1 MMRRSRWEEL
11 AQDRM
16 AFEDGVAALLGMVYP
31 GLRRVNGEGGDRG
44 VDAVLEL
51 PDGDRHVFQIKSF
64 TERLNAGRRR
74 KIQSSLDRA
83 AQRGPT
89 RWTLVLPL
97 DLTPG
102 EWDWFDRLRE
112 VYSFPL
118 ELHGLCE
125 LKAMSLKHP
134 AIEGLFHVSLPPS
147 TRIGGPCVSGVT
159 PIEAGLTVG
168 VGGRLTAYVERDVDC
183 ALRARLS
190 SVADPGG
197 AVLLVGDSAAGK
209 TRTLYEAMRAK
220 LPRHRFVHPAQPAE
234 VGQDVVAIVTS
245 PQPCVLWLDD
255 LSRYFEGG
263 CFGVSELGR
272 LIRSNVVVLATL
284 DAAAY
289 ERWSGSAVVEQMA
302 PLILDRRWSPA
313 ERDRARSSPDSR
325 VVRAAQAPSA
335 LGVAECLAVAPRLWR
350 ELALADRAGGSPRGA
365 ALTRAGIDLARAG
378 LKGPL
383 PTELLLDTHSLYLA
397 DGGGPLLRPESPGDA
412 LAWAGKVRWGASS
425 MLLPAG
431 EGTWNVHPQ
440 LVAEAQRADV
450 PVHALTWFQA
460 MDAAHDID
468 DMFSVAL
475 KANVHDPSIAVH
487 LWRAM
492 ADVGISR
499 AANNLG
505 VVLADL
511 GRYTE
516 AEWAYR
522 KQADMKDPAVL
533 LNLGNLLGKTGRFDE
548 AVEVLEEAGASGHA
562 VAWNNLGLLL
572 REQGR
577 LDHAETCLRSAAL
590 AGAAD
595 AEFNLGVLLG
605 DLGRTEEAMAAYAR
619 ASAAGDPDGEVNW
632 GILLTEESR
641 WAEAEPLFRGRAEAG
656 DGEAVFCL
664 AILLKADGRM
674 QEATEWYRRA
684 IDAGD
689 ERALYNLANLYVDT
703 DRPDLADPLYR
714 AAADAGVSS
723 ALLNLALLLK
733 RQQRLSEA
741 EPFFRQAAA
750 QGHRNALLHLG
761 DVLSQTGRP
770 DEAATHW
777 RMAADAGDTTAAIA
791 LATVLTSPADR
802 PYLRVVLRRA
812 ADAGDSGAALVCA
825 ASDLEVQAR
834 HRPGS
839 SVCRDPRPVCGAR
852 P

>member
-1 MMRRSRWEEL
+1 MMRRLRWEEL
-11 AQDRM
+11 AQDWK
-16 AFEDGVAALLGMVYP
+16 AFEDGVAVLLGMVYP

-44 VDAVLEL
+44 EDAVLEL
-51 PDGDRHVFQIKSF
+51 PDGERHVFQIKSF
-64 TERLNAGRRR
+64 TGRLNPGRRR

-83 AQRGPT
+83 ARRGPA

-134 AIEGLFHVSLPPS
+134 AIEGLLHVSLPPS

-159 PIEAGLTVG
+159 PIEAGLAVG
-168 VGGRLTAYVERDVDC
+168 EGGRLTAYVERDVDC

-190 SVADPGG
+190 SAADPGG

-220 LPRHRFVHPAQPAE
+220 LPHHRFVQPVQPAE
-234 VGQDVVAIVTS
+234 VRQDVVAIVTT
-245 PQPCVLWLDD
+245 PQPCVLWLDE

-263 CFGVSELGR
+263 CFGASELGQ
-272 LIRSNVVVLATL
+272 LIRSKAVVLATL

-302 PLILDRRWSPA
+302 PLILERRWSPA
-313 ERDRARSSPDSR
+313 ERDRARSSPDPR
-325 VVRAAQAPSA
+325 VVRAAQAHSA

-383 PTELLLDTHSLYLA
+383 STALLLDTHSLYLA

-412 LAWAGKVRWGASS
+412 LAWAGKVRWGASG

-440 LVAEAQRADV
+440 LIAEAQRADV

-468 DMFSVAL
+468 EMFAVAL
-475 KANVHDPSIAVH
+475 KASDHAPSIAVP

-492 ADVGISR
+492 ADAGISR

-516 AEWAYR
+516 AERAYR
-522 KQADMKDPAVL
+522 MQADMKDPVVL
-533 LNLGNLLGKTGRFDE
+533 LNLGNLLGKTGRYEE
-548 AVEVLEEAGASGHA
+548 AVEVLQEAGASGHA

-632 GILLTEESR
+632 GILLAEESR
-641 WAEAEPLFRGRAEAG
+641 WAEAEPLFLGRAEAG

-664 AILLKADGRM
+664 AILLKTNGRT
-674 QEATEWYRRA
+674 QEATGWYRRA

-703 DRPDLADPLYR
+703 DRPDLAEPLYR

-741 EPFFRQAAA
+741 EPLFRQAAA

-761 DVLSQTGRP
+761 DVLSKTGRP

-791 LATVLTSPADR
+791 LATVFTSHADR
-802 PYLRVVLRRA
+802 PYLRVVLQRA
-812 ADAGDSGAALVCA
+812 ADAGDGDAALVRA
-825 ASDLEVQAR
+825 ALDV
-834 HRPGS
+834 
-839 SVCRDPRPVCGAR
+839 GA
-852 P
+852 